1 MIIMNKPL
9 TIIGSILVVISLF
22 AIIYSAVAA
31 ADSTALTSEN
41 ILHDTSTDGND
52 FVFSGEAFVL
62 HVYAK
67 GNVQCST
74 IDLSVTAGTNEYFQ
88 RDCGSF
94 EIEGYTYVG
103 KLTMSD
109 SGNYQ
114 IDSEEHIVIKNGDD
128 IGFAGMGMICGGI
141 SCLLG
146 VILLIVG
153 LVIGGK
159 KKQNIIYIEQQ
170 PNQQQ
175 NQQFVQEH
183 MAPAQAGVSM
193 SAAITAA
200 PTPSI
205 QTTEPSVAMNGIL
218 DENGYEWLD
227 YEGRKYWRPQ
237 GSNSTRYP
245 HKQS

>member
-22 AIIYSAVAA
+22 AIIYYAVAA
-31 ADSTALTSEN
+31 ADSTTINSEN

-74 IDLSVTAGTNEYFQ
+74 FDLSVTAGTNEYFQ
-88 RDCGSF
+88 SDCGAF

-103 KLTMSD
+103 ELTMID

-114 IDSEEHIVIKNGDD
+114 IDTEEHIVIKSGDD
-128 IGFAGMGMICGGI
+128 IGFAGIGIICGGI

-146 VILLIVG
+146 LILLIVG

-159 KKQNIIYIEQQ
+159 KKQNIIYVQQQ

-175 NQQFVQEH
+175 NQQPVQEH
-183 MAPAQAGVSM
+183 MAPAQTGVSV
-193 SAAITAA
+193 STAVTATPTIQDTGPITA
-200 PTPSI
+200 I
-205 QTTEPSVAMNGIL
+205 NGIF

-237 GSNSTRYP
+237 GSNSTWYP

>member
-1 MIIMNKPL
+1 MNKPL

-22 AIIYSAVAA
+22 AVVYYSVAA
-31 ADSTALTSEN
+31 FDSTTLTSEN
-41 ILHDTSTDGND
+41 ILHDTSTDGTD
-52 FVFSGEAFVL
+52 FVFSGEAFL
-62 HVYAK
+62 LQVYAK
-67 GNVQCST
+67 GNVQCNT
-74 IDLSVTAGTNEYFQ
+74 FNLSVTAGTNEYFQ
-88 RDCGSF
+88 SECGSF

-103 KLTMSD
+103 ELAITG

-128 IGFAGMGMICGGI
+128 IGFAGIGMICGGL

-159 KKQNIIYIEQQ
+159 RKQNIIYIEQL

-175 NQQFVQEH
+175 NQQPVQDH
-183 MAPAQAGVSM
+183 MAPQQEGVLM
-193 SAAITAA
+193 AAAITA

-205 QTTEPSVAMNGIL
+205 QTAGPSVAMNGIL

-227 YEGRKYWRPQ
+227 YEGAKYWRPQ
-237 GSNSTRYP
+237 GSNSTWYP
-245 HKQS
+245 HK